1 MVKLPHSL
9 MKGGSPMET
18 FQVLTLMLAFGMFI
32 IALLNY
38 LKKSK

>member
-1 MVKLPHSL
+1 
-9 MKGGSPMET
+9 MET